1 MCILGEGKI
10 REEEMFDTSSLG
22 KILILFGIFL
32 IIFGAIFMIG
42 GKLSWFGRLPGDIY
56 VERKG
61 FSFFFPLT
69 TSIIISIVLSIIIA
83 ILRKR

>member
-1 MCILGEGKI
+1 
-10 REEEMFDTSSLG
+10 MFDSNSLG
-22 KILILFGIFL
+22 KMLILFGIFL
-32 IIFGAIFMIG
+32 IVFGLIFMLG

-61 FSFFFPLT
+61 FSFFFPFS

-83 ILRKR
+83 ILRKK

>member
-1 MCILGEGKI
+1 
-10 REEEMFDTSSLG
+10 MFDTSSLG

>member
-1 MCILGEGKI
+1 MRILGKGEI
-10 REEEMFDTSSLG
+10 REEKMFDTGSLG
-22 KILILFGIFL
+22 KILILFGVVL
-32 IIFGAIFMIG
+32 IVFGAIFMLG

-61 FSFFFPLT
+61 FSFFFPIT
-69 TSIIISIVLSIIIA
+69 TSIIVSIIISVIIA

>member
-1 MCILGEGKI
+1 
-10 REEEMFDTSSLG
+10 MFDANSLG
-22 KILILFGIFL
+22 KILILFGVFL
-32 IIFGAIFMIG
+32 IIFGAIFIFG